1 MRRSLWPQALLTL
14 LFACSLAPAS
24 LAAQDELGRR
34 PLEHEDYDRWNS
46 VRSSGLSPDGA
57 WVAFTVRPADGD
69 GTLTIRKIATQE
81 QFTIERG
88 ASANFTRD
96 SRYAIYLVRPAEKEG
111 EESSRGGA
119 GASLEI
125 LDLETE
131 RTVSLPGV
139 RSFRLPEEASGWIV
153 YTPSGG
159 SEDAA
164 ARKGASVMSETY
176 SIASGGLEPAGP
188 VPAVTPEASEE
199 PKGEPKGKPKS
210 KAKAVK
216 KAPGLQKGKGKSNAN
231 AKTGKKAQAVRAVGS
246 PSSSPIPVS
255 SAPSAILVS
264 PMPLSRMPAKASAG
278 NWPD

>member
-1 MRRSLWPQALLTL
+1 M
-14 LFACSLAPAS
+14 
-24 LAAQDELGRR
+24 
-34 PLEHEDYDRWNS
+34 
-46 VRSSGLSPDGA
+46 
-57 WVAFTVRPADGD
+57 AFTVRPADGD

-88 ASANFTRD
+88 TSANFTRD

-164 ARKGASVMSETY
+164 AR
-176 SIASGGLEPAGP
+176 
-188 VPAVTPEASEE
+188 
-199 PKGEPKGKPKS
+199 
-210 KAKAVK
+210 
-216 KAPGLQKGKGKSNAN
+216 
-231 AKTGKKAQAVRAVGS
+231 VRAARG
-246 PSSSPIPVS
+246 
-255 SAPSAILVS
+255 
-264 PMPLSRMPAKASAG
+264 PMTSRHGGGGAHG
-278 NWPD
+278 RTTRGTR